1 MTVSRILTVRLRCSR
16 RRSRSSCRRT
26 LPSEGV
32 EGGAELVDLGV
43 EAGEG
48 EGFAG
53 GLAVFFNNCSQFRSP
68 VEGRAAD
75 GGAGGDRV
83 EGDRVR
89 SAARSR
95 QARSTRRKVSSL
107 MPWTLGS

>member
-1 MTVSRILTVRLRCSR
+1 MSADLAG
-16 RRSRSSCRRT
+16 
-26 LPSEGV
+26 EGV

-53 GLAVFFNNCSQFRSP
+53 GLAVFVNNCSQFRSP

-83 EGDRVR
+83 EGDRGALGGEVT
-89 SAARSR
+89 AG
-95 QARSTRRKVSSL
+95 RSTRRKVSSL

>member
-1 MTVSRILTVRLRCSR
+1 MSADLAG
-16 RRSRSSCRRT
+16 
-26 LPSEGV
+26 EGV

-68 VEGRAAD
+68 VEGRAAQA
-75 GGAGGDRV
+75 GADGDRV
-83 EGDRVR
+83 EGDR
-89 SAARSR
+89 SALGGEVTAGSFDP
-95 QARSTRRKVSSL
+95 AKVSSL